1 MNNYCFHHQLSSI
14 REVQFCLLPWVEQLI
29 CSLPEP
35 CRDLHRY
42 CISLHG
48 AFATIFVNYDWQL
61 WIKGFWVYR
70 SNDKSFSWERYLVC
84 FRCYRSGFLRL
95 QSLGCHV
102 LQWTIPRAQ
111 DNRMTMKQINDIIS
125 PSVHLLGDWKKN
137 GLTRQL
143 SDSWGKTSPHTTSKM
158 TDFWQLDQSLE
169 QYICISPSRLFAGHQ
184 GQMINMDSRG
194 HPLVTKKVWFIQTE
208 SHTKIV
214 TRPSNN
220 I

>member
-61 WIKGFWVYR
+61 WIKGLWVYQ
-70 SNDKSFSWERYLVC
+70 SNGKSFSWERYLVC

-95 QSLGCHV
+95 QSLGCHL
-102 LQWTIPRAQ
+102 LQWIIPRVQ

-125 PSVHLLGDWKKN
+125 PSVHLIPWFLSSLLSSSFGRLEEKRFNEATFWLLRENLSTHYKQND
-137 GLTRQL
+137 GLLT
-143 SDSWGKTSPHTTSKM
+143 
-158 TDFWQLDQSLE
+158 
-169 QYICISPSRLFAGHQ
+169 
-184 GQMINMDSRG
+184 
-194 HPLVTKKVWFIQTE
+194 
-208 SHTKIV
+208 
-214 TRPSNN
+214 TRPVTGTLVSSSTFVFLLVRFLLGTKARW
-220 I
+220 